1 MHFGYTPLSIPY
13 IVSGITA
20 LVMAVV
26 AWKHRGRPGATA
38 LCWLTLATAE
48 WSLGNAME
56 LCSVELEAKLL
67 WSNIEYAGI
76 TTVPVAWFATALGL
90 SGKGEWLTRRNTL
103 LLLIMPAIT
112 QAMVWTSGHHELMR
126 YNIRLDTSGPVAL
139 IAKAYGPWFWIWTA
153 YSYTL
158 LAIATVRVIRA
169 TFGLP
174 GPYRAQ
180 SKLVAVGA
188 ITPWAASV
196 LYISGLSPLHGL
208 DITPIAF
215 LATGL
220 AGALAILRYRLF
232 DIRPIAWSTIVGDM
246 DDGIIVT
253 NFEGRIVAIN
263 PAAQA
268 FTDQSADRVVGG
280 GAADVIARWP
290 LAARALSELTESSGE
305 SSLEIADEDVFL
317 EFRLWPLLGPG
328 RSILGKII
336 AIRDVTERQRTHAEL
351 VEQHRALAAME
362 ERATLAQD
370 LHDDIC
376 QVLGY
381 LNVRLQSA
389 QAKLAGEQTA
399 AVESDLENLIDVVR
413 DAQAEV
419 RSYIR
424 GMIGEALPEREFVP
438 RLRELLRDVES
449 RYGVC
454 TTLIVPR
461 GLSEGFVGHAVEL
474 QLFRI
479 IQEAATNAGKHA
491 DARNLW
497 VSLKLSRAY
506 AEAVVR
512 DDGKGFSVADGA
524 ASPSSGGCGIGIMRE
539 RADRL
544 GGDLALRSA
553 PGEGT
558 EVRVCIPLKSKF
570 NEGD

>member
-1 MHFGYTPLSIPY
+1 MHLEYTPYSIPY
-13 IVSGITA
+13 IVSGIAA

-38 LCWLTLATAE
+38 LCWLMLATAQ
-48 WSLGNAME
+48 WSLGNAVE
-56 LCSVELEAKLL
+56 LCSVELETKLL

-90 SGKGEWLTRRNTL
+90 SGKEGWLTRRNTL

-112 QAMVWTSGHHELMR
+112 QVMVWTSGHHELMR

-158 LAIATVRVIRA
+158 LATATVRVIRV
-169 TFGLP
+169 TIGLP

-188 ITPWAASV
+188 IAPWAASV
-196 LYISGLSPLHGL
+196 LYISGLSPMHDL

-215 LATGL
+215 LVTGL
-220 AGALAILRYRLF
+220 ASALAILRYRLF
-232 DIRPIAWSTIVGDM
+232 DIRPIAWSTVIADM

-253 NFEGRIVAIN
+253 NFEDRIVAIN

-268 FTDQSADRVVGG
+268 FTGWLADRAVAGD
-280 GAADVIARWP
+280 AADVIARWP
-290 LAARALSELTESSGE
+290 LAARALSELTGSSGE
-305 SSLEIADEDVFL
+305 SSLEIADEDACL

-328 RSILGKII
+328 RSIFGKIV

-351 VEQHRALAAME
+351 VQQHRALAAME
-362 ERATLAQD
+362 ERATLARD

-389 QAKLAGEQTA
+389 QAKLAREQTA
-399 AVESDLENLIDVVR
+399 AVRSDLEGLIDVVR

-424 GMIGEALPEREFVP
+424 GMMGEAAPEWEFVS
-438 RLRELLRDVES
+438 RLQGLLRDAES
-449 RYGVC
+449 RYGIC
-454 TTLIVPR
+454 TTLTVPR
-461 GLSEGFVGHAVEL
+461 GLSGGVIGHAGEL

-506 AEAVVR
+506 VEAVVR
-512 DDGKGFSVADGA
+512 DDGKGFNGADEA
-524 ASPSSGGCGIGIMRE
+524 ALLCSGGCGISIMRE

-544 GGDLALRSA
+544 GGYLMLRSA
-553 PGEGT
+553 LGEGT
-558 EVRVCIPLKSKF
+558 EVRVCIPLQSRL